1 MIISTNQ
8 YFRLLLTWVLR
19 ASKVLDKPQTRDL
32 NKPGNKTNQ
41 EWLLHLYPIHKESL
55 NY

>member
-1 MIISTNQ
+1 MMISTNQ

-19 ASKVLDKPQTRDL
+19 ASKVLDKPLTRDL

-41 EWLLHLYPIHKESL
+41 EWS
-55 NY
+55 

>member
-1 MIISTNQ
+1 MMISTNQ

-32 NKPGNKTNQ
+32 NKPGKKQIKSGHNICSQYMENR
-41 EWLLHLYPIHKESL
+41 
-55 NY
+55 